1 MSERLRGSAVNAP
14 AFIRFVK
21 KCNEIGVAIHSF
33 RFLRDSEL
41 VAAADFAPYTGK
53 EKMHVYSLSKA
64 FTSAAVGIAVD
75 EGILSL
81 DEKVPEIFPDKMPD
95 VISENLS
102 KATLRDILTMQSGH
116 PRCVLDKIIENG
128 DSLKTFFASE
138 FTYEPGT
145 TFIYSTAGTM
155 VCGAAVTRRSGEAL
169 DEYLDKRLF
178 SKLGIEK
185 PYWEK
190 TADGIC
196 YGGVGLRVGA
206 DDVAKFGQM
215 LLNGGVYNGVR
226 FLSDEYIKDASSSHA
241 LDVNNGS
248 ADWVAGY
255 GYQLWLNNKS
265 IGGYRGD
272 GAFGQLCIVLP
283 EQKEVFVML
292 CECNNMQTELDAIFD
307 YMKESRAADDT
318 DFEEAIALT
327 ESTFAMPR
335 TDVPKDSIH
344 YICGVNH
351 SRIFGISLVPEG
363 DRLVMELDCDFG
375 KQRIVCGNGE
385 YVFSSIAS
393 MCLAPAIIQLHRYGE
408 IEPFNVYSAF
418 TNENGVITVT
428 MRHSDLPHAQ
438 KWIFEGDKLKVVPFC
453 GGLLQTDYSLR
464 RI

>member
-1 MSERLRGSAVNAP
+1 MNLVRHSYTVLPEQWCAVLL
-14 AFIRFVK
+14 
-21 KCNEIGVAIHSF
+21 
-33 RFLRDSEL
+33 LRDVRE
-41 VAAADFAPYTGK
+41 
-53 EKMHVYSLSKA
+53 
-64 FTSAAVGIAVD
+64 
-75 EGILSL
+75 
-81 DEKVPEIFPDKMPD
+81 
-95 VISENLS
+95 
-102 KATLRDILTMQSGH
+102 
-116 PRCVLDKIIENG
+116 
-128 DSLKTFFASE
+128 
-138 FTYEPGT
+138 
-145 TFIYSTAGTM
+145 
-155 VCGAAVTRRSGEAL
+155 
-169 DEYLDKRLF
+169 KRLTSILIRGF
-178 SKLGIEK
+178 FQNSSIEK

-307 YMKESRAADDT
+307 YMKESKAADDT

-335 TDVPKDSIH
+335 TMSPRTVFITFAESTTAVYSEFRLYPRGTDLLW
-344 YICGVNH
+344 NLAA
-351 SRIFGISLVPEG
+351 ISGNNALSAVTANMFFH
-363 DRLVMELDCDFG
+363 RLHPCVLRLRLYSFIATE
-375 KQRIVCGNGE
+375 K
-385 YVFSSIAS
+385 SSHS
-393 MCLAPAIIQLHRYGE
+393 MCTAHLRTKTALLPLQCAIPISPTPRNGYLKE
-408 IEPFNVYSAF
+408 
-418 TNENGVITVT
+418 TN
-428 MRHSDLPHAQ
+428 
-438 KWIFEGDKLKVVPFC
+438 
-453 GGLLQTDYSLR
+453 
-464 RI
+464 